1 MRFRE
6 DMTREYISRVPLALA
21 LERLAEAALYRDKPF
36 ESPVLDVGCGDG
48 LFASICMAE
57 VIDVGIDPNP
67 RELDVAR
74 ETGAYGQLIPC
85 FGAAIP
91 KEDSTF
97 GTAISNS
104 VLEHIPDIRA
114 VMKEVLRVLKPGGNF
129 YFTVP
134 SDKFYSYSVLGSLLN
149 SLGMPSMQ
157 RRYHKRYNRFWKHFH
172 DYSLDEWKKM
182 TRECGYEVVE
192 AYTYNSAWSC
202 RLNDSLV
209 PLGGVGKVNKAITN
223 QWVISPQLRQR
234 TVGRLH
240 KRVSR
245 RVNAAGETQDG
256 GLVFLWVRKPD
267 ASA

>member
-1 MRFRE
+1 MKFRE
-6 DMTREYISRVPLALA
+6 EVTREYISQVPLALA

-57 VIDVGIDPNP
+57 VIDVGIDPD
-67 RELDVAR
+67 RGELDVAR
-74 ETGAYGQLIPC
+74 KTGAYGQLIPC
-85 FGAAIP
+85 YGSAIP
-91 KEDSTF
+91 SEDSAF
-97 GTAISNS
+97 GTVISNS
-104 VLEHIPDIRA
+104 VLEHIPDIRS

-134 SDKFYSYSVLGSLLN
+134 SDKFYAYSVLGTVVSSFGLRTLQR
-149 SLGMPSMQ
+149 GYH
-157 RRYHKRYNRFWKHFH
+157 RRYNSFWKHFH
-172 DYSLDEWKKM
+172 DYSLDDWSALA
-182 TRECGYEVVE
+182 RECGYEVVE
-192 AYTYNSAWSC
+192 AYTYNSAWNC

-223 QWVISPQLRQR
+223 QWVISPQIRQL
-234 TVGRLH
+234 TIGRLH
-240 KRVSR
+240 RRISR
-245 RVNAAGETQDG
+245 IVNAAGRTQDG